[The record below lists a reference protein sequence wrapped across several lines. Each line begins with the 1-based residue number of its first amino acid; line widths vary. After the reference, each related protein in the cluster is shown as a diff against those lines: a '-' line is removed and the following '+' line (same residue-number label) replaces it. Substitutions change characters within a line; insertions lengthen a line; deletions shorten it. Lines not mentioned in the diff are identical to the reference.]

1 MSALHEANARLLPRR
16 RTVLG
21 AALMLV
27 ALWPAGVAAV
37 QGSCVV
43 NRATY
48 RAETNGGGST
58 SSTTFVNVPDTALNF
73 TLGGENPTCVIIVFT
88 TQVLATADENMV
100 IRARIDGGIGIGV
113 PAEFAMGPGTGTTEA
128 RPGQFVFDNVSP
140 GSYTARMQFRSV
152 TGTTVTLTR
161 PTMVIHHR

>member
-88 TQVLATADENMV
+88 T
-100 IRARIDGGIGIGV
+100 
-113 PAEFAMGPGTGTTEA
+113 
-128 RPGQFVFDNVSP
+128 
-140 GSYTARMQFRSV
+140 
-152 TGTTVTLTR
+152 
-161 PTMVIHHR
+161 

>member
-1 MSALHEANARLLPRR
+1 M
-16 RTVLG
+16 
-21 AALMLV
+21 
-27 ALWPAGVAAV
+27 
-37 QGSCVV
+37 
-43 NRATY
+43 
-48 RAETNGGGST
+48 
-58 SSTTFVNVPDTALNF
+58 
-73 TLGGENPTCVIIVFT
+73 
-88 TQVLATADENMV
+88 LATADENMV
-100 IRARIDGGIGIGV
+100 ICARIDGGIGIGV